1 MWYLLAP
8 SSGAFNVVV
17 SVNIPTAVNEGV
29 VAGAT
34 TFTGVDQTVPLGAFV
49 SADGAAGVNS
59 QLNVPGVVNGMIFDT
74 LATDGTQTVT
84 VTGPQL
90 SQWNLRTGSTPTPGV
105 RGVGS
110 TRSGAPSVPIS
121 APLSGTSN
129 CSLRAVSINP
139 TSADIA
145 VATSVESAVFLVQN
159 TTYNITITNSA
170 PSPATPVPL
179 TST

>member
-49 SADGAAGVNS
+49 SADGAVGANS

-90 SQWNLRTGSTPTPGV
+90 SQWNLRSGNTTNPGV
-105 RGVGS
+105 RGAGS
-110 TRSGAPSVPIS
+110 TRTAAPSLPIS
-121 APLSGTSN
+121 DTFTRTSN
-129 CSLRAVSINP
+129 PPLPPHALHP
-139 TSADIA
+139 
-145 VATSVESAVFLVQN
+145 
-159 TTYNITITNSA
+159 
-170 PSPATPVPL
+170 PSPAH
-179 TST
+179 